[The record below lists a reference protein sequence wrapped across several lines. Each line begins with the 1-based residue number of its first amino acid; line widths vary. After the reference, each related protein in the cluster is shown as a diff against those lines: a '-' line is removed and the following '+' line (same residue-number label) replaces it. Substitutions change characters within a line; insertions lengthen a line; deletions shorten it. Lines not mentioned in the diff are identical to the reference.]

1 MQDSGVMLKD
11 DSGELYLEQVVMEGF
26 LKEMVFEFTT

>member
-1 MQDSGVMLKD
+1 MLKN

>member
-1 MQDSGVMLKD
+1 MQDSGVMLKN